1 MEQMNK
7 ERNAGPLITAQ
18 TGWEEA
24 FLIGTEKEL
33 LEFAENIIQ
42 AVKSAEDEE
51 FFGERTKVSKFYEK
65 TGQYSEVIF
74 DWLVVTKDREQTI
87 ELSRKVQGL

>member
-1 MEQMNK
+1 MNK

-51 FFGERTKVSKFYEK
+51 FFGERTKVSKFHEK
-65 TGQYSEVIF
+65 TGQYSEVLF